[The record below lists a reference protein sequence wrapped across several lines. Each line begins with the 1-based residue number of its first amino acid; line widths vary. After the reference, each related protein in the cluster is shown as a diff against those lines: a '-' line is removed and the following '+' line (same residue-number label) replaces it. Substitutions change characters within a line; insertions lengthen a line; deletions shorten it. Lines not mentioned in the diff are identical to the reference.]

1 MGSEIAWVLKD
12 ARIAEKFEKG
22 IYILLKRKK
31 NHSKCFEVSKFLKRR
46 FCKRAFVLYGN
57 GSKYW
62 NMGFCFG
69 IFSLSKKLEKF
80 LEDIILVS
88 QNTNFLSAVP
98 TVRLLVDISV
108 VYYYLLVVVVDYYYC
123 CCCCCYYY
131 YCCLNTQY
139 DNILPI
145 FFNST
150 SVTNGVNLRMSPVL
164 PWGSPKYFMKAST
177 ACKYMFRVLNK
188 NMRLVCWIFLWSF
201 KVNIKDMRTTSI
213 CYSRKEISANAF
225 SESCLFI
232 SNVSF
237 L

>member
-1 MGSEIAWVLKD
+1 
-12 ARIAEKFEKG
+12 
-22 IYILLKRKK
+22 
-31 NHSKCFEVSKFLKRR
+31 
-46 FCKRAFVLYGN
+46 
-57 GSKYW
+57 
-62 NMGFCFG
+62 MGFCFG

-164 PWGSPKYFMKAST
+164 P
-177 ACKYMFRVLNK
+177 
-188 NMRLVCWIFLWSF
+188 
-201 KVNIKDMRTTSI
+201 
-213 CYSRKEISANAF
+213 
-225 SESCLFI
+225 
-232 SNVSF
+232 
-237 L
+237 